1 MGSEGAERGRGL
13 FGYRRAVVQQ
23 IISDRDVMLRQA
35 EGRVRA
41 AESRVSELEQELN
54 SMRDRG
60 TRMEEQLER
69 LRALVENRGASAAVA
84 QAPPEPVETVADTGG
99 EAYPAPSWEPPD
111 EGGRPE
117 QRYTFEPQPEPEPE
131 PFDHAE
137 APAPYTDVPPTD
149 EGAPAEPLFAEP
161 VAEDAAS
168 YEPYG
173 EQASWQGDEGAADT
187 GFEPAL
193 GTGVDAGLEPLDG
206 LGLDS
211 DYGVLEASEPAGT
224 ESFYGAGDAAAVE
237 TYGMAAMDT
246 DQAPAADLQ
255 DDLGGLGAGE
265 DPYAF
270 EPLDEEASVSQDFG
284 GEGEAADAGTRSPHT
299 SEITARFLTEELAGI
314 LTAAEES
321 AARIVERAQTSS
333 EEQLAE
339 ANRLWREVQEETAR
353 FTEWRHDVEPI
364 IERVR
369 EKLEDVRERVQS
381 VPERIREALAP
392 MADAI
397 SAVDGD
403 LAELAAAAATPPVLI
418 TPVGLESESDGS
430 GGANPDDASMGAGA
444 DDPETGSW

>member
-1 MGSEGAERGRGL
+1 MGSEGSERGRGL

-69 LRALVENRGASAAVA
+69 LRALVENRSSSAAVA
-84 QAPPEPVETVADTGG
+84 QAPPEAVETVAETGG
-99 EAYPAPSWEPPD
+99 EAYPAPDWEA
-111 EGGRPE
+111 PE
-117 QRYTFEPQPEPEPE
+117 QISESEQPYTFEPEPE
-131 PFDHAE
+131 PPYDHTE
-137 APAPYTDVPPTD
+137 APATDIDDALPVGD
-149 EGAPAEPLFAEP
+149 AAPADPLFAEP
-161 VAEDAAS
+161 VAEDAGS

-173 EQASWQGDEGAADT
+173 EAASWQGDAGVEDA
-187 GFEPAL
+187 GFEPVL
-193 GTGVDAGLEPLDG
+193 ETGVDAGYEPLDSV
-206 LGLDS
+206 GLDS
-211 DYGVLEASEPAGT
+211 DYGMLEASEPAVA
-224 ESFYGAGDAAAVE
+224 EPYYSSVDAAAAE
-237 TYGMAAMDT
+237 TYDIAAT
-246 DQAPAADLQ
+246 EAEQPQAADLQ
-255 DDLGGLGAGE
+255 DDLGGLGAAQ

-270 EPLDEEASVSQDFG
+270 ESLDEEASVSQDFG
-284 GEGEAADAGTRSPHT
+284 GAGEAGDGGTTSPHT

-321 AARIVERAQTSS
+321 AARIVERAQASS

-353 FTEWRHDVEPI
+353 FAEWRNDVEPI

-418 TPVGLESESDGS
+418 TPVGLESEGDSS
-430 GGANPDDASMGAGA
+430 AGAGPDDAPMGTGTEE
-444 DDPETGSW
+444 PETGSW